1 MKDNFP
7 ACLALVLKYEGGYVN
22 DLRDLG
28 GATMQG
34 VTQKVYD
41 DFRQRNGRPKTP
53 VRGILP
59 VERDA
64 IYRNLY
70 WDAIGADALPAG
82 VDLLAF
88 DIAVNSGPGRVLEW
102 LRATTGLGQVAR
114 IKTLDSKRRGFWRAL
129 KIFSVFGRGWMA
141 RENDV
146 FAAAMKMA
154 AN

>member
-1 MKDNFP
+1 MKDNFA
-7 ACLALVLKYEGGYVN
+7 ACLALVLKHEGGYSDN
-22 DLRDLG
+22 LHDPG

-34 VTQKVYD
+34 VTQKTYD
-41 DFRQRNGRPKTP
+41 DYRQLRGRVKTS
-53 VRGILP
+53 VRGMTP
-59 VERDA
+59 VERDD
-64 IYRNLY
+64 IYRGLY
-70 WDAIGADALPAG
+70 WSPIGADALPAG

-114 IKTLDSKRRGFWRAL
+114 IKALDSKRRGFWRAL

-146 FAAAMKMA
+146 YAAAMRMA
-154 AN
+154 AH